1 MLCTSCISR
10 DADSACGY
18 HWQASWKLHAS
29 AYCLQRRWGIET
41 KRVTVQVWTIW
52 DSGTNSTSV
61 GNRNNNAKM
70 TSRHVWRLDYYCYLC
85 YGGFC
90 RNRSSSLFLTFSWFS
105 SSHVYWTE
113 EERMICIDSSW
124 RFKMIT
130 DHYHRS
136 SRWRISPSGYSF
148 Q

>member
-105 SSHVYWTE
+105 SSHVYSVLNWRGKNDMYWQQLTLQ
-113 EERMICIDSSW
+113 DDNWSLSSL
-124 RFKMIT
+124 
-130 DHYHRS
+130 
-136 SRWRISPSGYSF
+136 F
-148 Q
+148 QMTHFSIWV